1 MPWLVA
7 CSIGYGFVAHVAATL
22 VVQPKLMKRK
32 LSAKFEHLL
41 KYILNS
47 RTHKKRHHEAILL
60 IWSLSAGHSVLYI
73 QGLMSCATLWEASA
87 KIERICTA
95 DDDGLFRCFEENG
108 GQSVIRAAGNIKYIF
123 ATREACEKAVLEF
136 PKR

>member
-1 MPWLVA
+1 MNSKKWAKRLLLVSIRLLTIKRVSALNIRRYSILCSALVDMPWLVA

-32 LSAKFEHLL
+32 LSTKFEHLL

-73 QGLMSCATLWEASA
+73 Q
-87 KIERICTA
+87 
-95 DDDGLFRCFEENG
+95 D
-108 GQSVIRAAGNIKYIF
+108 
-123 ATREACEKAVLEF
+123 
-136 PKR
+136 